1 MYSTKIYDVSKHM
14 DVFQPVTDL
23 LIRVFIGWQFF
34 KSGLTKVSNFD
45 TTITL
50 FEYEYSVPFLPPEV
64 AAYLGTAAEL
74 ALPVLLWVGLLTR
87 WTALALFL
95 FNIVAVIS
103 YPPLYELA
111 LESGFTQFSP
121 GFIQHLVWGLLIL
134 AMISY
139 GPGKLSFD
147 HFFTRDKSQD
157 QYY

>member
-1 MYSTKIYDVSKHM
+1 MYNASVRMSRHM
-14 DVFQPVTDL
+14 DVFQPLTDL
-23 LIRVFIGWQFF
+23 LVRVFIGWQFF
-34 KSGLTKVSNFD
+34 QSGLTKIANFD

-50 FEYEYSVPFLPPEV
+50 FEYEYSVPLLSPEI

-74 ALPVLLWVGLLTR
+74 ALPVLLWVGLATR

-121 GFIQHLVWGLLIL
+121 GFIQHIVWGLLML
-134 AMISY
+134 VTISY
-139 GPGKLSFD
+139 GPSKVSFD
-147 HFFTRDKSQD
+147 HFFTKNNDQD
-157 QYY
+157 QYF